1 MSQLN
6 SYVQFLFMLQ
16 IPAMDTARALL
27 KEPFQCKLLA
37 KFDETCSAEGI
48 NVHLVYGSSKLKPE
62 CRVYKMPNNSL
73 YLLEYPRTGLS
84 SIMPHIINPKY
95 HQISPF

>member
-27 KEPFQCKLLA
+27 KEPKQCKLLA
-37 KFDETCSAEGI
+37 KFNETCSADGL
-48 NVHLVYGSSKLKPE
+48 NVHLVYGSSKVKPE
-62 CRVYKMPNNSL
+62 CRVYKMLN
-73 YLLEYPRTGLS
+73 
-84 SIMPHIINPKY
+84 IIPSFYWMTHNL
-95 HQISPF
+95 

>member
-1 MSQLN
+1 MSQFD

-27 KEPFQCKLLA
+27 KEPWQRKLLA
-37 KFDETCSAEGI
+37 KFDETYSAEGLNI
-48 NVHLVYGSSKLKPE
+48 HLVYGGSKLKPE

-73 YLLEYPRTGLS
+73 FLLDDPRRQYRGLDMTGIWRICQS
-84 SIMPHIINPKY
+84 S
-95 HQISPF
+95 